1 MENRK
6 KSCPNGLA
14 QLCGLA
20 QFYRLFKT
28 LSTIFLLTK
37 KNMERNHM
45 NPWDGYIPLRLAHRL
60 LPWYIQ
66 CSALSALLRGI
77 YPSPGSAKQVKC
89 DSNLWKSLAVEK
101 GTSICGNPA
110 GTVYASTRTS
120 KDNIRAVRDARR
132 ATNDKRWIV
141 ISQKNGWDGHISLRR
156 YGDLQTSLG
165 YKWNSME
172 HSLIPYGI

>member
-28 LSTIFLLTK
+28 LSTFFLLTK

-89 DSNLWKSLAVEK
+89 DSNLWKSLAVERGISK
-101 GTSICGNPA
+101 GGNPA
-110 GTVYASTRTS
+110 GTVHASTRTS
-120 KDNIRAVRDARR
+120 KDNIRAVQRT
-132 ATNDKRWIV
+132 TNDEWPFLKEQLRWA
-141 ISQKNGWDGHISLRR
+141 HIIEKVR
-156 YGDLQTSLG
+156 YGDLQTSLWINV
-165 YKWNSME
+165 KLPVC
-172 HSLIPYGI
+172 SL